1 MKNTKDLLKPY
12 EVQDFRNIR
21 HMVDLAA
28 EEDGNKISHKY
39 YENKE
44 IKEVTFKEFKM
55 LTEYLGTAL
64 TDLGFGKSHVANIGI
79 NSFKWIT
86 IYVTVLKSAGVYVPI
101 DKELPETDIIN
112 VVNNSE
118 SEIIFYAKKFEK
130 FFRENREK
138 FPNVKYF
145 IGLDRSEDE
154 GEFLSYDKFLAKGKK
169 LYEEGNRDY
178 EKLESDPHEL
188 KMLVYTS
195 GTTGNSKGVMLTEH
209 NLKSGIYYGLQSS
222 MIFDSCLSVLPYHHT
237 YEAVPGI
244 LVAIHHRTT
253 LCINDKLTNVLKNLQ
268 TFKPEYIYLVPA
280 FAELFYKKIWA
291 TINEKKIGGL
301 FKVMIAVS
309 DALRKVGIDVRRK
322 LFKSVIDNFGGNL
335 KEIVCGGAPIRA
347 EVGKFFESIGIILF
361 NGYGITEC
369 SPLVSVNRIECN
381 DPSTVGMVL
390 PCLDINIDDPD
401 SDGIGEICVR
411 GDVVM
416 KGYYKEPELT
426 KEVLSDDGWFK
437 TGDYGYI
444 NKTGLL
450 VITGRKKNIIVLSNG
465 KNIYPEEIEEYIQG
479 IPYVKE
485 VVVYSVKNENGIE
498 DALCAEVF
506 PDWEFEGVKDNPD
519 FEQLIRKDI
528 SEATKVLP
536 IYKKIAEIK
545 LRQEPFIK
553 NSSNKIKRNLINK
566 D

>member
-1 MKNTKDLLKPY
+1 MNPDKLKPY
-12 EVQDFRNIR
+12 EVQKFNNIR

-28 EEDGNKISHKY
+28 EESGSKIAYKY

-44 IKEVTFKEFKM
+44 IKEVTFSEFR
-55 LTEYLGTAL
+55 LITEYLGTAIN
-64 TDLGFGKSHVANIGI
+64 DLGFGSAHVANIGI
-79 NSFKWIT
+79 NSFKWIC
-86 IYVTVLKSAGVYVPI
+86 IYFTVLKSAGVYVPI
-101 DKELPETDIIN
+101 DKELPEADIIN
-112 VVNNSE
+112 VANNSE
-118 SEIIFYAKKFEK
+118 SELLFYAKKFEG
-130 FFRENREK
+130 FFKENRDK
-138 FPNVKYF
+138 FPNIKYF
-145 IGLDRSEDE
+145 VGLDRQEDE
-154 GEFLSYDKFLAKGKK
+154 GEFLSYDKLLKRGKE
-169 LYEEGNRDY
+169 LYEAGNREY
-178 EKLESDPHEL
+178 EKLASDPHEL
-188 KMLVYTS
+188 KLLVYTS
-195 GTTGNSKGVMLTEH
+195 GTTGKSKGVMLTEH
-209 NLKSGIYYGLQSS
+209 NLRSSIYYGLQASKV
-222 MIFDSCLSVLPYHHT
+222 FDSCLSVLPYHHT

-244 LVAIHHRTT
+244 LVALHHRAT

-291 TINEKKIGGL
+291 TLKEKKIDGL

-309 DALRKVGIDVRRK
+309 NGLRKVGIDVRRK

-347 EVGKFFESIGIILF
+347 EIGKFFDSIGIILF

-369 SPLVSVNRIECN
+369 SPLVSVNREECN
-381 DPSTVGMVL
+381 DPTTVGMLL
-390 PCLDINIDDPD
+390 PCLELRIEDPD
-401 SDGIGEICVR
+401 SDGIGEICVK

-426 KEVLSDDGWFK
+426 AEVLSEDGWFK

-444 NKTGLL
+444 NKAGLL
-450 VITGRKKNIIVLSNG
+450 VITGRKKNLIVLSNG

-479 IPYVKE
+479 ISYVKE
-485 VVVYSVKNENGIE
+485 VVVYSVKDDNGME

-506 PDWEFEGVKDNPD
+506 PDTESEEYKTADN
-519 FEQLIRKDI
+519 FAEKLKKDI
-528 SEATKVLP
+528 SEATSVLP
-536 IYKKIAEIK
+536 TYKKISK
-545 LRQEPFIK
+545 LKVREDAFIK

>member
-1 MKNTKDLLKPY
+1 MNLDKLKPY
-12 EVQDFRNIR
+12 KVQKFDSIR

-28 EEDGNKISHKY
+28 EESGDKISHKY
-39 YENKE
+39 IEKKE
-44 IKEVTFKEFKM
+44 IKEVTFREFKM
-55 LTEYLGTAL
+55 ITEYLGTAIC
-64 TDLGFGKSHVANIGI
+64 DLGFGSAHIANIGV
-79 NSFKWIT
+79 NSFKWIC
-86 IYVTVLKSAGVYVPI
+86 IYVTVLKSAGVYLPI
-101 DKELPETDIIN
+101 DKELPEADIIN
-112 VVNNSE
+112 VANKGE
-118 SEIIFYAKKFEK
+118 AEILFYAKKFEG
-130 FFRENREK
+130 FFKENRDK
-138 FPNVKYF
+138 FPNIKYF
-145 IGLDRSEDE
+145 IGLDREEDE

-169 LYEEGNRDY
+169 LYEEGNREY
-178 EKLESDPHEL
+178 EKLASDPHEL

-209 NLKSGIYYGLQSS
+209 NIKSGIYYGLQASK
-222 MIFDSCLSVLPYHHT
+222 IPGSCLSVLPYHHT

-244 LVAIHHRTT
+244 LVAIHHRAT

-291 TINEKKIGGL
+291 TLHEKKIAGL

-309 DALRKVGIDVRRK
+309 NGLRKIGIDIRRK

-335 KEIVCGGAPIRA
+335 QEIVCGGAPIRA
-347 EVGKFFESIGIILF
+347 EVGKFFDSIGIILF

-369 SPLVSVNRIECN
+369 SPLVSVNRVECN

-390 PCLDINIDDPD
+390 PCLEIKIENPD
-401 SDGIGEICVR
+401 SDGIGEICVK

-416 KGYYKEPELT
+416 KGYYNEPELT
-426 KEVLSDDGWFK
+426 AEVLSEDGWFN
-437 TGDYGYI
+437 TGDYGYM
-444 NKTGLL
+444 NKMGLL

-465 KNIYPEEIEEYIQG
+465 KNIYPEEIEDYIQG
-479 IPYVKE
+479 IDYVKE
-485 VVVYSVKNENGIE
+485 VIVYSVKDETGAE

-506 PDWEFEGVKDNPD
+506 ADSEHELVKDNPN
-519 FEQLIRKDI
+519 FAEQLKKDI
-528 SEATKVLP
+528 AEATKVLP
-536 IYKKIAEIK
+536 TYKKISKIK
-545 LRQEPFIK
+545 IREEAFIK